1 MDSHVLP
8 ALIRKLHLA
17 NKDNL
22 KFVECWGSGSPLRE
36 FLHANDL
43 GEACIFLLENWDP
56 SNKGAPLDSEGQP
69 LLLLNVGTGKDISI
83 KDLAI
88 LISKIVNFNGEIKWD
103 LTKPDG
109 TPKKQLDISKIQSL
123 GWEPKISLKEG
134 IILTY
139 EEFKKE
145 FRT

>member
-1 MDSHVLP
+1 M
-8 ALIRKLHLA
+8 
-17 NKDNL
+17 
-22 KFVECWGSGSPLRE
+22 
-36 FLHANDL
+36 
-43 GEACIFLLENWDP
+43 
-56 SNKGAPLDSEGQP
+56 
-69 LLLLNVGTGKDISI
+69 
-83 KDLAI
+83 
-88 LISKIVNFNGEIKWD
+88 ISKIVNFNGEIKWD